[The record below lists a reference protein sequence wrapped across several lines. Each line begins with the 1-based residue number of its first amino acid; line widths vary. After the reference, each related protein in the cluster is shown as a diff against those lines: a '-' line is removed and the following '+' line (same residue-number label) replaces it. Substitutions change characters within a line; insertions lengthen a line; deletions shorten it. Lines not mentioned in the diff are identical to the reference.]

1 MKVDFSTGKVYYS
14 GQESMDEIKKSLEEM
29 KIESEAATEESTF
42 QKTRHQG
49 LKYGRWKFMF
59 FCFLLMVDGLIG
71 IVSIGQTQ
79 SIMAQKYLMSDHVIG
94 DYNDRQDRS

>member
-29 KIESEAATEESTF
+29 KIESEADEGEPTF
-42 QKTRHQG
+42 TKTRHQG

-59 FCFLLMVDGLIG
+59 YCILLMIDGLIG

-79 SIMAQKYLMSDHVIG
+79 SIIAQKYLLSDWVMG
-94 DYNDRQDRS
+94 DYNDRQNSS